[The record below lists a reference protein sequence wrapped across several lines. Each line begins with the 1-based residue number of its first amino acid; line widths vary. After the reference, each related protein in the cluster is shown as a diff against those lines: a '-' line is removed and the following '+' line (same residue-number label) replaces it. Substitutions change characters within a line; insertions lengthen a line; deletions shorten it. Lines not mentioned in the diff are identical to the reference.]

1 MLQAVTECV
10 GSEPDES
17 VLEMTKTKEEKI
29 KNAFEITDEELKT
42 LENGNQEKAIV
53 NLVIERVAL
62 LSTQL

>member
-1 MLQAVTECV
+1 MLQAVTKCV

-17 VLEMTKTKEEKI
+17 VLEMTKSKEEKI
-29 KNAFEITDEELKT
+29 KKTFEITDKELKT
-42 LENGNQEKAIV
+42 LENSNQKKAIV